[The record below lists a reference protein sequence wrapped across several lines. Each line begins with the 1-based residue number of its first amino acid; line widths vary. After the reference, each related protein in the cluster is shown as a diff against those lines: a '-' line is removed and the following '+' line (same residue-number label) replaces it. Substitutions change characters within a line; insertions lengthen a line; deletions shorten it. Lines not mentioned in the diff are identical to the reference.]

1 MKAPTMLQKFL
12 LRVGVTRFFVSR
24 FLLRVD
30 SRFSEIECR
39 SHLNLA
45 ADLKVKVL
53 AKYLTAVLRQQ
64 HRMTLAAISQMTRQ
78 IFCEHIDTVDPF
90 STVRCINSF
99 RADYDSHPSSPR
111 ARKNK

>member
-1 MKAPTMLQKFL
+1 MKAQTMLQKFL
-12 LRVGVTRFFVSR
+12 LRVGVAFFVPR

-53 AKYLTAVLRQQ
+53 AKYLTAVLWQQ
-64 HRMTLAAISQMTRQ
+64 RRMTLAAISQMTRQ
-78 IFCEHIDTVDPF
+78 IFLQTHRHDGGSLQRTV
-90 STVRCINSF
+90 SV
-99 RADYDSHPSSPR
+99 Y
-111 ARKNK
+111 K